1 MRSALLGLLLA
12 FSLTSFGCKDDGEE
26 AYDTLQDC
34 FTDHTE
40 EESLPVVEALVV
52 CCLDHP
58 IMGVNPS
65 CGDTEADCINHLTDE
80 IAQTDASTVEVMDA
94 CAEYVDQLGM

>member
-1 MRSALLGLLLA
+1 MRKALLALLL
-12 FSLTSFGCKDDGEE
+12 LLPIGCKDDAAES
-26 AYDTLQDC
+26 YDTLQDC

-80 IAQTDASTVEVMDA
+80 IKQTDASTVDIMDA
-94 CAEYVDQLGM
+94 CAEYEDQLAPAP

>member
-1 MRSALLGLLLA
+1 MRKALLALLLLL
-12 FSLTSFGCKDDGEE
+12 SVGCKEDGEE
-26 AYDTLQDC
+26 SYDTLQDC
-34 FTDHTE
+34 FIDHTE
-40 EESLPVVEALVV
+40 VDGLAVVEGLVV

-80 IAQTDASTVEVMDA
+80 IDQTDASTVEVMDA
-94 CAEYVDQLGM
+94 CAEYITQLEM

>member
-1 MRSALLGLLLA
+1 MRKALLALLL
-12 FSLTSFGCKDDGEE
+12 LLPVGCKDDAEE
-26 AYDTLQDC
+26 SYDTLQDC

-40 EESLPVVEALVV
+40 VETLPIVEALVV

-65 CGDTEADCINHLTDE
+65 CGDTEPDCINHLTDE
-80 IAQTDASTVEVMDA
+80 INQTDASTVDVMDA
-94 CAEYVDQLGM
+94 CAEYIIQLEM

>member
-58 IMGVNPS
+58 IDGVMPA
-65 CGDTEADCINHLTDE
+65 CGASAADCTAYLSTNLTGATQEDISGACDE
-80 IAQTDASTVEVMDA
+80 YIV
-94 CAEYVDQLGM
+94 QLNQ

>member
-1 MRSALLGLLLA
+1 
-12 FSLTSFGCKDDGEE
+12 
-26 AYDTLQDC
+26 
-34 FTDHTE
+34 
-40 EESLPVVEALVV
+40 
-52 CCLDHP
+52 
-58 IMGVNPS
+58 MGVNPS